1 MKLLRLEA
9 HGSISQVRD
18 LDRGLGHGCVGSC
31 CMPVREPARPVRH
44 NLDAF
49 FVGSMNLDARSAYLN
64 TEIGLVVDNPALTAE
79 LLDAIDAALPE
90 STYRVTLRHESG
102 FGATPSLEWA
112 GLEHGH
118 EVRYDE
124 EPLASGWQR
133 FRVWL
138 YSLLPIEQLL

>member
-1 MKLLRLEA
+1 VG
-9 HGSISQVRD
+9 GSGRAALHAKTLVF
-18 LDRGLGHGCVGSC
+18 DR
-31 CMPVREPARPVRH
+31 R
-44 NLDAF
+44 AF